1 MPEMIPTVKQFQIGY
16 EIVHNGKKL
25 KAVQEFKQGK
35 EAKVSGF
42 KYFMHTSRG
51 MLGLKEVA

>member
-1 MPEMIPTVKQFQIGY
+1 MIPTVKQFQIGY